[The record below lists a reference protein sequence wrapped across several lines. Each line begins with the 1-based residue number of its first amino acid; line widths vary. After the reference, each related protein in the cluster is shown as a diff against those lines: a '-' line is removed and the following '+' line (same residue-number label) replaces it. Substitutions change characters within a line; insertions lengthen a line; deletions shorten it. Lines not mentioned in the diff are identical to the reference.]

1 MTTNSISARGLNRS
15 TLARQLLLGRAAVGA
30 EEALRRVVALQAQQP
45 ASPYVALWNRV
56 AGFEPADLDAVFGG
70 FRAVKSTLM
79 RITLHAVHVDDYRD
93 FRAAVEPTV
102 RGARLGDPRFR
113 ASGLVAQDAD
123 ALLPELLKMA
133 ERPCTA
139 GELTKWFTGRA
150 GPDGEKLVTASRMLR
165 QYAPLWHAPVG
176 GAPWSYA
183 SDKRQLFV
191 AAEAGRRPAL
201 REPAVV
207 AEGLRALLRRY
218 LAGFGPASVA
228 DMAQF
233 ALVQKGRVRAALD
246 EDLERLTGPGGEVLY
261 DVPGGALPDAEVPAP
276 PRLMAM
282 WDSTLLAYADR
293 GRVLPPEYR
302 AHVTRVNGD
311 VLPTVLVDGYV
322 AGVWRLAADGGGVE
336 VGAFRPLRKGT
347 WAALESEAEG
357 VSRLLTERDPGTYR
371 RYDHWWDKGLPVVEG
386 RVLASGRT

>member
-15 TLARQLLLGRAAVGA
+15 TLARQLLLDRAAVGA
-30 EEALRRVVALQAQQP
+30 DEALRRVVALQAQQP

-56 AGFEPADLDAVFGG
+56 AGFEPGDLDAVFGG

-123 ALLPELLKMA
+123 ALLPELLRVA
-133 ERPCTA
+133 EQPCTA
-139 GELTKWFTGRA
+139 AKLTEWFTRRA

-165 QYAPLWHAPVG
+165 QYAPLWHAPVAG
-176 GAPWSYA
+176 SPWSYA

-191 AAEAGRRPAL
+191 AAEAGRRPRL
-201 REPAVV
+201 RDPESMA
-207 AEGLRALLRRY
+207 AGLRSLIRRY
-218 LAGFGPASVA
+218 LSGFGPASVA

-261 DVPGGALPDAEVPAP
+261 DVPGGALPGPDVPAP

-282 WDSTLLAYADR
+282 WDSILLAYADR

-302 AHVTRVNGD
+302 KHVTRVNGD

-336 VGAFRPLRKGT
+336 VGAFRPLPRAT
-347 WAALESEAEG
+347 WSGLDTEARG
-357 VSRLLTERDPGTYR
+357 VARLLAERDPGAYR
-371 RYDHWWDKGLPVVEG
+371 RYDHWWDKGLPVVES
-386 RVLASGRT
+386 RVLGA